1 MRLFNIMATA
11 FDNFDRSIQTFLSKT
26 FNNLGLNYSHSQ
38 IFGVIFDGM
47 KGIMQNIMFYIE
59 DAFTEQ
65 NIYTATRKKSI
76 YSLAKI
82 SGYDPYYGSAAS
94 GVVLG
99 SLIINNG
106 VTASKLVISNNT
118 KLLNTINGLTYTI
131 DMGTD
136 NYIIDV
142 TKPLFKHEFK
152 VVQGTYITATYAA
165 KGYQLETAHID
176 TAALYDKNYIEVRV
190 NGIVFEQVSN
200 IYDMTEKS
208 KTYIVKTGY
217 DNAFD
222 IMFGNGTYGYYSF
235 WG

>member
-82 SGYDPYYGSAAS
+82 SGYEPYYGSAAT

-99 SLIINNG
+99 NLIINNG
-106 VTASKLVISNNT
+106 VTASKLVISNNNFIRQKT
-118 KLLNTINGLTYTI
+118 K
-131 DMGTD
+131 DR
-136 NYIIDV
+136 
-142 TKPLFKHEFK
+142 K
-152 VVQGTYITATYAA
+152 
-165 KGYQLETAHID
+165 
-176 TAALYDKNYIEVRV
+176 
-190 NGIVFEQVSN
+190 
-200 IYDMTEKS
+200 
-208 KTYIVKTGY
+208 
-217 DNAFD
+217 
-222 IMFGNGTYGYYSF
+222 
-235 WG
+235 